1 MAWNPSP
8 QVAAVRD
15 AAKKL
20 ESPFA
25 VVVYLTKDNRVAMA
39 SYGANQN
46 LCTMAGKFGE
56 HLLLAALKWGAKEP
70 TSTHSTPMT

>member
-20 ESPFA
+20 NSKFA
-25 VVVYLTKDNRVAMA
+25 VIVYVCPNGSSIGMA
-39 SYGANQN
+39 SYGATMP
-46 LCTMAGKFGE
+46 LCAEAGKFGKY
-56 HLLLAALKWGAKEP
+56 LLEQAEKWGTAE
-70 TSTHSTPMT
+70 